1 MSTPLAVI
9 GQRLPKIDAW
19 SKVTGTARYADDLP
33 LAGALC
39 GRLLRSPHAHA
50 RILGIDTTAAASLPG
65 VAAVITG
72 RDLPIP
78 YGILPISQDE
88 HGLAPDKARFVG
100 DPVAAVAAS
109 DDATAERALALIRVD
124 YEPLPA
130 YLTVEGT
137 LGDVAEPIHALRR
150 PGNIH
155 KAVALA
161 FGDVSAGLAAADLVQ
176 SDHFFYAGN
185 THAAL
190 ELHAVVAVSDPAGHL
205 TLWSSTQTPHYV
217 QRALARALDLP
228 ASRIRVV
235 APALGGGFGGKT
247 ETLPHEVA
255 AAKLALITGRPVKI
269 RLTREE
275 VFYSHRGRHPMHI
288 ALTTG
293 VKRDGTITAMH
304 LSTVLDGGAYA
315 SYGVASMYYSGA
327 LQTVTYRVPAY
338 RFDGAR
344 VYTNKPPCGPKR
356 GHGTPQPRFALEVQL
371 DKIAETLA
379 MDPAELRL
387 RNLVNE
393 HSVTVNHLR
402 ITSCGLRGCIERVV
416 EASGFSNKHRRL
428 PAGRGVGLACSS
440 YLCGAGLP
448 IYWNGLPHS
457 TVHVHADRTGTVI
470 VQCGATDIGQGSDS
484 MLAYVT
490 AEVLGL
496 DPADVRLVTAD
507 TALAAVDLGSYSSR
521 VTFMAGNAAMQAAER
536 LRDLVLGAVAAT
548 TGLDHAHLALRGGRV
563 VRTDHA
569 GDVMPWA
576 EAVAVTEARGTP
588 ASASGTYAPPPL
600 AGPYKGAG
608 VGPSPAYS
616 YSACVVEVDVD
627 DETGQVRPAE
637 VWLAHDGGRALNPT
651 LFEGQIEGG
660 VYMGLGEA
668 LMEEQR
674 FRGALHTGPSLL
686 DYKTPMSVDMPVI
699 HPIIVERIDP
709 EGPFGAKEVGQG
721 PLLPVP
727 PALANAVYDAV
738 GVRIDEVPITPDKVL
753 RALRQRARG
762 GAPRF
767 GPKGH
772 PPITY
777 PVVVSVDPPAGAPG
791 T

>member
-1 MSTPLAVI
+1 MSTRLSVI
-9 GQRLPKIDAW
+9 GQRLPKVDAW
-19 SKVTGTARYADDLP
+19 SKVTGAARYTDDLP
-33 LAGALC
+33 LPGALC

-50 RILGIDTTAAASLPG
+50 RIRGIDTTAAASLPG

-72 RDLPIP
+72 RDLPNP

-88 HGLAPDKARFVG
+88 HGLTPDKARFVG

-109 DDATAERALALIRVD
+109 DDATAERALAMIRVD

-130 YLTVEGT
+130 YLTAEGT
-137 LGDVAEPIHALRR
+137 LGDVAEPIHALHR

-161 FGDVSAGLAAADLVQ
+161 FGDVNAGLAAADLVQ

-190 ELHAVVAVSDPAGHL
+190 ELHAVAAVSEPEGRL

-228 ASRIRVV
+228 ASRIRVI

-247 ETLPHEVA
+247 EALPHEVA
-255 AAKLALITGRPVKI
+255 AAKLALVTGRPVKI
-269 RLTREE
+269 RLTRED

-293 VKRDGTITAMH
+293 VRQDGTITAMH

-371 DKIAETLA
+371 DKIAEALA
-379 MDPAELRL
+379 MNPAELRL

-402 ITSCGLRGCIERVV
+402 ITSCGLRACIERVV
-416 EASGFSNKHRRL
+416 EASGFSGKHRRL
-428 PAGRGVGLACSS
+428 PEGRGVGLACSS

-457 TVHVHADRTGTVI
+457 TVHVHADRTGSVI

-496 DPADVRLVTAD
+496 DPADIRLVTAD

-521 VTFMAGNAAMQAAER
+521 VTFMAGNAAIQAAER
-536 LRDLVLGAVAAT
+536 LRDLVLGAVATT
-548 TGLDHAHLALRGGRV
+548 TGLDRADLALRGGRV
-563 VRTDHA
+563 VRAARA